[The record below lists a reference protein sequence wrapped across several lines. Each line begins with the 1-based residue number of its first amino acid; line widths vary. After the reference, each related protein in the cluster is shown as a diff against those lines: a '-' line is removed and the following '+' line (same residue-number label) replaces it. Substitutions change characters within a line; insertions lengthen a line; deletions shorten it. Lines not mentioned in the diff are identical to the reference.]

1 MSKAW
6 KGLLFDLDGV
16 LVDTAK
22 YHYLAW
28 KQLANRLGIDFT
40 ERDNERLKGVSRMAS
55 FEIILE
61 IGGKTMSEAEKE
73 ACCAEKNDIYVQYIR
88 QLREDELFPGVREF
102 LTDARAK
109 GYRTALGS
117 ASKNSMM
124 ILERL
129 KIVDLFD
136 AIVDGTKVSRAKPD
150 PEVFLAGAKELGL
163 LPEECIVFEDAV
175 AGVEAA
181 HRGGMAAVG
190 IGTREAL
197 PAADIVVPGLGGLN
211 VMEITERLRR
221 ALEA

>member
-1 MSKAW
+1 MSRQW

-22 YHYLAW
+22 YHFLAW
-28 KQLANRLGIDFT
+28 KQLADRLSIPFT
-40 ERDNERLKGVSRMAS
+40 LKDNERLKGVSRMAS

-61 IGGKTMSEAEKE
+61 IGNRTMTQEEKE
-73 ACCAEKNDIYVQYIR
+73 ACCTEKNAIYVEY
-88 QLREDELFPGVREF
+88 LKKLHEDELFPGVREF
-102 LTDARAK
+102 LINARNK
-109 GYRTALGS
+109 GYKTALGS

-129 KIVDLFD
+129 KITDLFD
-136 AIVDGTKVSRAKPD
+136 AIIDGTKVSAAKPD
-150 PEVFLAGAKELGL
+150 PEVFTSGAKELGL
-163 LPEECIVFEDAV
+163 ENKDCIVFEDAV

-197 PAADIVVPGLGGLN
+197 PEADIVIPGLDGYN
-211 VMEITERLRR
+211 IEEISKLL
-221 ALEA
+221 LESGV